1 MKRRSGCIWIAAGA
15 VLALIAGAL
24 AFLAIL
30 RASSTAVPAEPQVPT
45 VDVVVA
51 AHSLGVREL
60 IDPASVELRQAP
72 VDIVPET
79 ALRSVEETVGWL
91 TLVPLASGEMI
102 LSSQII
108 SPTIKGEHFAFT
120 MDPAKVAMAFP
131 ASDLMSRNNLLQA
144 GDHVDILFSIEVEAR
159 DEQTGGL
166 VTLDALQNL
175 EIAMIVKP
183 RDVQSTATEQVS
195 TAEVQPLAIVF
206 ALDPQDALV
215 LKHLQDMGGMVDIVL
230 RAPGAK
236 EQFETQP
243 VHLDYL
249 LDRYTIRFSVQ
260 P

>member
-15 VLALIAGAL
+15 ALALIAGLL

-30 RASSTAVPAEPQVPT
+30 RASSTAVPAAPRVPA

-51 AHSLGVREL
+51 SRSLGVREL
-60 IDPASVELRQAP
+60 IEADSVELIQAP
-72 VDIVPET
+72 VNIVPES
-79 ALRSVEETVGWL
+79 ALRRIDQAVGWM
-91 TLVPLASGEMI
+91 TIVPLAPGQMI

-108 SPTIKGEHFAFT
+108 SPTIRGEHFALT

-131 ASDLMSRNNLLQA
+131 VEDLMSSNNLLQP
-144 GDHVDILFSIEVEAR
+144 GDHVDMLFSIEVPAR
-159 DEQTGGL
+159 NEETGGL
-166 VTLDALQNL
+166 VTIDALQNL
-175 EIAMIVKP
+175 EIAWIV
-183 RDVQSTATEQVS
+183 RTGAGQASGTQQTTVRQS
-195 TAEVQPLAIVF
+195 LAIVF

-215 LKHLQDMGGMVDIVL
+215 LKHLHDMGGTVDIVL

-243 VHLDYL
+243 VHLDYI
-249 LDRYTIRFSVQ
+249 LDRYTIHFPVQ

>member
-1 MKRRSGCIWIAAGA
+1 MKRRSGCIWIAAGT
-15 VLALIAGAL
+15 VLALIAGLL

-30 RASSTAVPAEPQVPT
+30 RASSTAVQPEPKVPT
-45 VDVVVA
+45 VDIVVA
-51 AHSLGVREL
+51 ARSLGVREL
-60 IDPASVELRQAP
+60 IEPDSVELLQAP
-72 VDIVPET
+72 VDIVPEL
-79 ALRSVEETVGWL
+79 ALRSVDKAVGWM
-91 TLVPLASGEMI
+91 TIVPLASGEMI

-108 SPTIKGEHFAFT
+108 SPTIKGEHFAFL
-120 MDPAKVAMAFP
+120 MDADKVAMAFP
-131 ASDLMSRNNLLQA
+131 ASDLMSRNNLLQP
-144 GDHVDILFSIEVEAR
+144 GDHVDMLFSIEVEAR

-175 EIAMIVKP
+175 EIAMIVKSIE
-183 RDVQSTATEQVS
+183 VQSSATGQATAQ
-195 TAEVQPLAIVF
+195 EVQPLAIVF

-215 LKHLQDMGGMVDIVL
+215 LKHLQDMGGTVDIVL

-249 LDRYTIRFSVQ
+249 LDRYTIRFPVQ